1 MSRVCGTDSKTI
13 RSTRGISS
21 PCATSAIDLTPETEP
36 VSLSPEVVLE
46 ALIALTREAVEAN
59 SEVAVADAIVRIAG
73 GLIGADQ
80 GALGLVRD
88 GDVIT
93 IAALMPRRQP
103 VGSRFPVGF
112 GVAGWVAATGRP
124 AEIQDVRQ
132 DKRYVALPYP
142 EVRSF
147 VGVPLASGGD
157 LLGVLSLAAWRPGAF
172 APRTAEALGPFAEAA
187 AVLLRHAAED
197 EQTRRRLEILE
208 HAATEGLADSLHE
221 LKAPLHAAAGFLEI
235 VASEQTGPLNEQ
247 QKDFLETARSEC
259 MRLKDALATLVE
271 LGASAAQRPLRLS
284 LVEPG
289 ELVEAS
295 LQRVRGQ
302 ATGRQVRLIGDI
314 DPQALAVR
322 ADRVAVLQVLAN
334 FLQNALRVVPI
345 GSEITVGATA
355 VPGWTHFAVADRG
368 PGVAEYQLESIFDR
382 FAQGEGRDAE
392 RGAGEVGLGL
402 AISRRIVEQH
412 EGRIWAENR
421 QDGGARFCF
430 ALPTA
435 A

>member
-1 MSRVCGTDSKTI
+1 M
-13 RSTRGISS
+13 
-21 PCATSAIDLTPETEP
+21 TPEIDP
-36 VSLSPEVVLE
+36 VALAPEVVLE
-46 ALIALTREAVEAN
+46 ALVALTREAVQAN
-59 SEVAVADAIVRIAG
+59 SQGTVADAIVRIAG

-147 VGVPLASGGD
+147 VGVPLKSGGD

-172 APRTAEALGPFAEAA
+172 AADTATALLPFGEAA
-187 AVLLRHAAED
+187 ALLLGSAAER
-197 EQTRRRLEILE
+197 ELTCQRLETLE
-208 HAATEGLADSLHE
+208 HAASDGLAESLHE
-221 LKAPLHAAAGFLEI
+221 LKAPLHSAAGFLDL
-235 VASEQTGPLNEQ
+235 VASEQAGPLNEQ
-247 QKDFLETARSEC
+247 QKDFLQTARAEC
-259 MRLKDALATLVE
+259 ARLKDALATLVE
-271 LGASAAQRPLRLS
+271 AGASAAQRPLALQ
-284 LVEPG
+284 LVQPG
-289 ELVEAS
+289 ELVATS
-295 LQRVRGQ
+295 LERLHGQ
-302 ATGRQVRLIGDI
+302 ATGRQVRLIAEI
-314 DPQALAVR
+314 DPLALAVQ
-322 ADRVAVLQVLAN
+322 ADRPALLQVLAN
-334 FLQNALRVVPI
+334 FLQNALRLVPA
-345 GSEITVGATA
+345 GSEIVVHANPGK
-355 VPGWTHFAVADRG
+355 PGWTDFVVADRG
-368 PGVAEYQLESIFDR
+368 PGVAEKDLESIFDR
-382 FAQGEGRDAE
+382 FSKGEGGDIE
-392 RGAGEVGLGL
+392 RAAGEVGLGL
-402 AISRRIVEQH
+402 SISRRIVEQH
-412 EGRIWAENR
+412 QGRIWAENR

>member
-1 MSRVCGTDSKTI
+1 M
-13 RSTRGISS
+13 
-21 PCATSAIDLTPETEP
+21 TPEIAP
-36 VSLSPEVVLE
+36 VAIGPEVVLD
-46 ALIALTREAVEAN
+46 ALVALTREAVQAN
-59 SEVAVADAIVRIAG
+59 SEGAVADAIVRIAG

-147 VGVPLASGGD
+147 VGVPLKSGGE

-172 APRTAEALGPFAEAA
+172 AADTATALLPFGEAA
-187 AVLLRHAAED
+187 ALLLRSAAER
-197 EQTRRRLEILE
+197 EQAGQRLETLE
-208 HAATEGLADSLHE
+208 HAASDGLADSLHE
-221 LKAPLHAAAGFLEI
+221 LKAPLHSAAGFLDL
-235 VASEQTGPLNEQ
+235 VVTEQAGPLNAQ
-247 QKDFLETARSEC
+247 QKDFLETARAEC
-259 MRLKDALATLVE
+259 ARLKDALATLVE
-271 LGASAAQRPLRLS
+271 AGAAAAERPLALQ
-284 LVEPG
+284 LVQPG
-289 ELVEAS
+289 ELVETS
-295 LQRVRGQ
+295 LERVHGQ
-302 ATGRQVRLIGDI
+302 ATGRQVRLIAEI
-314 DPQALAVR
+314 DPLALAVQ
-322 ADRVAVLQVLAN
+322 ADRPAVLQVLGN
-334 FLQNALRVVPI
+334 FLQNALRLVPS
-345 GSEITVGATA
+345 GSEIVVHATPGK
-355 VPGWTHFAVADRG
+355 PGWTQFEVADRG
-368 PGVAEYQLESIFDR
+368 PGVADADLESIFDR
-382 FAQGEGRDAE
+382 FSKGTRTPMDRA
-392 RGAGEVGLGL
+392 AGEVGLGL
-402 AISRRIVEQH
+402 SISRRIVEQH
-412 EGRIWAENR
+412 RGRIWAENR

>member
-1 MSRVCGTDSKTI
+1 M
-13 RSTRGISS
+13 
-21 PCATSAIDLTPETEP
+21 AAIDLTPAA
-36 VSLSPEVVLE
+36 VLDG
-46 ALIALTREAVEAN
+46 LVALTRVALDALSEA
-59 SEVAVADAIVRIAG
+59 AVADAIVRIAG

-88 GDVIT
+88 GEVIT
-93 IAALMPRRQP
+93 VAALMPPRAP
-103 VGSRFPVGF
+103 IGSHFPVGF

-147 VGVPLASGGD
+147 VGVPLTNGAD
-157 LLGVLSLAAWRPGAF
+157 LLGVLSLAAWRPDAF
-172 APRTAEALGPFAEAA
+172 ARGTAEALAPFAEAA
-187 AVLLRHAAED
+187 AMLLRNAGEAG
-197 EQTRRRLEILE
+197 QTRNRLAVLE
-208 HAATEGLADSLHE
+208 HAATEGLAESLHE

-247 QKDFLETARSEC
+247 QKDFLETARDEC
-259 MRLKDALATLVE
+259 VRLKHALATLVE
-271 LGASAAQRPLRLS
+271 VGAAAAQRPLHLS

-302 ATGRQVRLIGDI
+302 ATGRQVRLVGEI
-314 DPQALAVR
+314 DPQALSVR
-322 ADRVAVLQVLAN
+322 ADKVAVLQVLAN
-334 FLQNALRVVPI
+334 FLQNALRIVPR
-345 GSEITVGATA
+345 GSEITVGATS
-355 VPGWTHFAVADRG
+355 VPGWTHFVVADRG

-382 FAQGEGRDAE
+382 FAQGEVRDTE
-392 RGAGEVGLGL
+392 RGVGEVGLGL

-412 EGRIWAENR
+412 QGQIWAENR
-421 QDGGARFCF
+421 HDGGARFCF

>member
-1 MSRVCGTDSKTI
+1 M
-13 RSTRGISS
+13 
-21 PCATSAIDLTPETEP
+21 TPEIDP
-36 VSLSPEVVLE
+36 VSLGPEVVLE
-46 ALIALTREAVEAN
+46 ALVALTREAVQAN
-59 SEVAVADAIVRIAG
+59 SQGAVADAIVRIAG

-147 VGVPLASGGD
+147 VGVPLKSGGD

-172 APRTAEALGPFAEAA
+172 AADTATALLPFGEAA
-187 AVLLRHAAED
+187 ALLLRSAAER
-197 EQTRRRLEILE
+197 ELTCQRLETLE
-208 HAATEGLADSLHE
+208 HAASDGLAESLHE
-221 LKAPLHAAAGFLEI
+221 LKAPLHAAAGFLDL
-235 VASEQTGPLNEQ
+235 VATEQAGPLNEQ
-247 QKDFLETARSEC
+247 QKDFLQTARAEC
-259 MRLKDALATLVE
+259 ARLKDALATLVE
-271 LGASAAQRPLRLS
+271 AGAAAAQRPLALQ
-284 LVEPG
+284 LVQPG
-289 ELVEAS
+289 ELVETS
-295 LQRVRGQ
+295 LERLHGQ
-302 ATGRQVRLIGDI
+302 ATGRQVRLVAEI
-314 DPQALAVR
+314 DPLALAVQ
-322 ADRVAVLQVLAN
+322 ADRPAVLQVLAN
-334 FLQNALRVVPI
+334 FLQNALRLVPI
-345 GSEITVGATA
+345 RLRDRRARHRGKARLDA
-355 VPGWTHFAVADRG
+355 VRGCRSRARRGRTG
-368 PGVAEYQLESIFDR
+368 PGVDLRPLSPK
-382 FAQGEGRDAE
+382 GEGGDTE
-392 RGAGEVGLGL
+392 RAAGEVGLGL
-402 AISRRIVEQH
+402 SISRRIVEQH
-412 EGRIWAENR
+412 QGRIWAENR

>member
-1 MSRVCGTDSKTI
+1 
-13 RSTRGISS
+13 
-21 PCATSAIDLTPETEP
+21 
-36 VSLSPEVVLE
+36 VVLD
-46 ALIALTREAVEAN
+46 ALIALTREAVQAN
-59 SEVAVADAIVRIAG
+59 SEGAVADAIVRIAG

-147 VGVPLASGGD
+147 VGVPLKSGGE

-172 APRTAEALGPFAEAA
+172 AADTATALLPFGEAA
-187 AVLLRHAAED
+187 ALLLRSAAER
-197 EQTRRRLEILE
+197 EQTCQRLETLE
-208 HAATEGLADSLHE
+208 HATSDGLAESLHE
-221 LKAPLHAAAGFLEI
+221 LKAPLHSAAGFLDL
-235 VASEQTGPLNEQ
+235 VASEQAGPLTEQ
-247 QKDFLETARSEC
+247 QKDFLHTARAEC
-259 MRLKDALATLVE
+259 ARLKDALATLVE
-271 LGASAAQRPLRLS
+271 AGAAAAERPLALQ
-284 LVEPG
+284 LVQPG
-289 ELVEAS
+289 ELVSTS
-295 LQRVRGQ
+295 LERVHGQ
-302 ATGRQVRLIGDI
+302 ATGRQVRLIAEI
-314 DPQALAVR
+314 DPLALAVQ
-322 ADRVAVLQVLAN
+322 ADRPAVLQVLGN
-334 FLQNALRVVPI
+334 FLQNALRLVPS
-345 GSEITVGATA
+345 GSEIVVHATA
-355 VPGWTHFAVADRG
+355 GEPGWTQFEVADRG
-368 PGVAEYQLESIFDR
+368 PGVADADLESIFDR
-382 FAQGEGRDAE
+382 FAKGTGGQPD
-392 RGAGEVGLGL
+392 RGVGEVGLGL
-402 AISRRIVEQH
+402 SISRRIVEQH
-412 EGRIWAENR
+412 QGRIWAENR

>member
-1 MSRVCGTDSKTI
+1 MWVT
-13 RSTRGISS
+13 
-21 PCATSAIDLTPETEP
+21 DLTPEAVTATSVTDLTPEAVLQGL
-36 VSLSPEVVLE
+36 VSLTRLALDESE
-46 ALIALTREAVEAN
+46 A
-59 SEVAVADAIVRIAG
+59 AVADGIVRIAG

-88 GDVIT
+88 GEVIT
-93 IAALMPRRQP
+93 VAALMPPRAP
-103 VGSRFPVGF
+103 IGSHFPVGF

-124 AEIQDVRQ
+124 AEIQDVRP

-147 VGVPLASGGD
+147 VGVPLSNGGD
-157 LLGVLSLAAWRPGAF
+157 LLGVLSLAAWRPDAF
-172 APRTAEALGPFAEAA
+172 ARGTAEALAPFAEAA
-187 AVLLRHAAED
+187 AMLLRNAAEA
-197 EQTRRRLEILE
+197 EQTRNRLAILE
-208 HAATEGLADSLHE
+208 HAATDGLAESLHE

-247 QKDFLETARSEC
+247 QKDFLETARDEC
-259 MRLKDALATLVE
+259 ARLKHALATLVE
-271 LGASAAQRPLRLS
+271 VGAAAAQRPMQLS
-284 LVEPG
+284 VVEPG

-302 ATGRQVRLIGDI
+302 ATGRQVRLVGEI
-314 DPQALAVR
+314 DPQAMSVR

-334 FLQNALRVVPI
+334 FLQNALRIVPT

-355 VPGWTHFAVADRG
+355 VPGWTHFVVADRG

-412 EGRIWAENR
+412 QGQIWAENR
-421 QDGGARFCF
+421 HDGGARFCF